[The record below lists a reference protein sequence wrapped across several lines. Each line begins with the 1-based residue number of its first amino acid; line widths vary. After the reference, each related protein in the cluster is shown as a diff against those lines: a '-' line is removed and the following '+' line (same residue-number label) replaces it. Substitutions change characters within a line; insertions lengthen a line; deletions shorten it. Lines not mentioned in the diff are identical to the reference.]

1 MSENHIS
8 LGDLHVPIQYKS
20 VLYLCWQPDVSPPNR
35 KRFTENLN
43 SRLKYLL
50 DRVPPLVD
58 PSGQPY
64 GRTSFRLM
72 VNTLNR
78 KFPNGTLV
86 LEVTTDNREGLE
98 FLLLQTIRYLER
110 CVPVTI
116 ATE

>member
-8 LGDLHVPIQYKS
+8 LGDTRVPVQYRS
-20 VLYLCWQPDVSPPNR
+20 VLYLCWHPEVPHLNR
-35 KRFTENLN
+35 QKFTENLN

-50 DRVPPLVD
+50 KRVPLLAD

-64 GRTSFRLM
+64 GRISSRLM
-72 VNTLNR
+72 VNTLNL

-86 LEVTTDNREGLE
+86 FEVNSDNREGLE
-98 FLLLQTIRYLER
+98 FLVLQTHRYLSR
-110 CVPVTI
+110 HVPVTI